1 MLSSDWSSDVCSS
14 DLPAQR
20 ADRRSCAEARAAPP
34 RLFRL
39 DQEAAALRRLTR
51 RRTLMALNIET
62 FSNAK
67 GGNAFFKAIGH
78 PLAARQAKDLLQRL
92 RAGPVAIYDPLGYAQ
107 AFAEIRSEEH
117 TSELQS
123 LMRNSYSAFGLKKKN
138 IRT

>member
-1 MLSSDWSSDVCSS
+1 
-14 DLPAQR
+14 
-20 ADRRSCAEARAAPP
+20 
-34 RLFRL
+34 
-39 DQEAAALRRLTR
+39 
-51 RRTLMALNIET
+51 MALNIET

-107 AFAEIRSEEH
+107 AFAEIYDLSALDIRSEEH

-123 LMRNSYSAFGLKKKN
+123 LMRISYAVFCLQKKKHN
-138 IRT
+138 KNQQYRVHTRTINRPKQSKSMNT